1 MKFFKSTIVA
11 AMMALFLGSF
21 SLAAF
26 ADPNQDAVAA
36 INTHVDAAIK
46 SLDAND
52 PDAAL
57 AHVKQAKR
65 GKKSLNS
72 EQNAPKIG
80 RLSAHF
86 TKANKYIKKGDY
98 ASAKSE
104 LEKAKH
110 GYNSINF

>member
-11 AMMALFLGSF
+11 AMLAVFLGSF

-26 ADPNQDAVAA
+26 ATPNDDAVNRISA
-36 INTHVDAAIK
+36 HVDEAIK

-57 AHVKQAKR
+57 AHIKQAKR
-65 GKKSLNS
+65 AKKELNS

-86 TKANKYIKKGDY
+86 TKANKYIKKSDY

-110 GYNSINF
+110 GYKAINF